1 MRFRDITASFLA
13 LSLATTP
20 VLAQTASAD
29 VSRTSAPVSEAN
41 EMGGGTE
48 IIALIGA
55 VVWGLF
61 IFLVIDDDN
70 SDSP

>member
-1 MRFRDITASFLA
+1 
-13 LSLATTP
+13 
-20 VLAQTASAD
+20 
-29 VSRTSAPVSEAN
+29 
-41 EMGGGTE
+41 MGGGNE